1 MAPLTNRPTT
11 SKTMMGGGQPMAPV
25 QLDWGGQFSAPKA
38 IAIQSPAAISTQFN
52 GASDVMVE
60 VCSNQDCWISITGV
74 TGSTSGTGQGIVA
87 DAAVGIAVAGSMF
100 VSAGRF
106 RQFYVPAGGRI
117 AAIQNTNS
125 GVLSAVPVL
134 LATS

>member
-1 MAPLTNRPTT
+1 MAPLTNRPATG
-11 SKTMMGGGQPMAPV
+11 KTMLGGGQPMAPV
-25 QLDWGGQFSAPKA
+25 QLDWGSQFSNARA
-38 IAIQSPAAISTQFN
+38 IAIQSPATISAQFN
-52 GASDVMVE
+52 GASDVVVE
-60 VCSNQDCWISITGV
+60 ICGNQDCWIAISGITGAAGAGATADAV
-74 TGSTSGTGQGIVA
+74 VSVGGTGT
-87 DAAVGIAVAGSMF
+87 MF

-125 GVLSAVPVL
+125 GTLTAVPIL